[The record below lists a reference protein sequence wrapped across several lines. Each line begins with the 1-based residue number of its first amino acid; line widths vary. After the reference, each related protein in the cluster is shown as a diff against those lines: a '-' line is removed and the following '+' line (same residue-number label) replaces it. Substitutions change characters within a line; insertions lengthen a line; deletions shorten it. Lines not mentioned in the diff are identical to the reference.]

1 MILDARKINV
11 IKKEIENYK
20 FMKEE
25 LEQRITKN
33 DTLEELSDFINKFRD
48 TEITSL
54 EKYEDYGY
62 LDFLYKGVN
71 MCVSWEKSKGIYVS
85 KYFEIYDSKGEEYI
99 VEDFLTIEDYE
110 KLMNTPKENM
120 LRDAVADLKFYD
132 AHDLKENYEKT
143 LEKIII
149 FLKEEF

>member
-1 MILDARKINV
+1 MFLDARKINV

-25 LEQRITKN
+25 LEQRIAKN

-48 TEITSL
+48 TEITIL
-54 EKYEDYGY
+54 EKYDDYGY
-62 LDFLYKGVN
+62 FDFLYKDVN

-85 KYFEIYDSKGEEYI
+85 KYFEIYDSKEEEYI
-99 VEDFLTIEDYE
+99 VEDFLTIEEYE
-110 KLMNTPKENM
+110 KLMNTPKEDI

-143 LEKIII
+143 LEKIIV

>member
-1 MILDARKINV
+1 MFLDIRQRDV

-25 LEQRITKN
+25 IEQRITKN
-33 DTLEELSDFINKFRD
+33 DTIEELKDFINKFRD

-62 LDFLYKGVN
+62 LDFIYKDVN
-71 MCVSWEKSKGIYVS
+71 MCVSWEKDKGIYVS
-85 KYFEIYDSKGEEYI
+85 KNFEIYDRDKYEYI

-110 KLMNTPKENM
+110 ELMNTPKEDM

-132 AHDLKENYEKT
+132 AHNLKDNYNKC
-143 LEKIII
+143 LEKIIV
-149 FLKEEF
+149 FLKEEY

>member
-25 LEQRITKN
+25 LEQRIAKN

-48 TEITSL
+48 TEITNL
-54 EKYEDYGY
+54 EKNEDYGY

-85 KYFEIYDSKGEEYI
+85 KCFEIYDSKEEEYI
-99 VEDFLTIEDYE
+99 VEDFLTIEEYE
-110 KLMNTPKENM
+110 KLMNTPKEDM

-132 AHDLKENYEKT
+132 AHDLKQNYEKT
-143 LEKIII
+143 LEKIIV

>member
-25 LEQRITKN
+25 LEQRIAKN

-54 EKYEDYGY
+54 ETHEDYGY
-62 LDFLYKGVN
+62 LDFLYKDVN

-85 KYFEIYDSKGEEYI
+85 KYFEIYDNKGEEYI
-99 VEDFLTIEDYE
+99 VEDFLTIEEYE

-132 AHDLKENYEKT
+132 AHDLKQNYEKT
-143 LEKIII
+143 LEKIIV

>member
-71 MCVSWEKSKGIYVS
+71 MCVSWKKSKGIYVS
-85 KYFEIYDSKGEEYI
+85 KYFEIYDSKEEEYI
-99 VEDFLTIEDYE
+99 VEDFLTIEEYE

-143 LEKIII
+143 LEKIIV

>member
-25 LEQRITKN
+25 LEQRVAKN

-54 EKYEDYGY
+54 EKYDDYGY
-62 LDFLYKGVN
+62 LDFLYKDVN

-85 KYFEIYDSKGEEYI
+85 KYFEIFDSEEKEYI
-99 VEDFLTIEDYE
+99 VEDFLTIEEYE
-110 KLMNTPKENM
+110 KLMNTPKEDI

-132 AHDLKENYEKT
+132 AHDLKQNYEKM
-143 LEKIII
+143 LEKIIV

>member
-1 MILDARKINV
+1 MFLDARKINV

-25 LEQRITKN
+25 LEQRIAKN

-62 LDFLYKGVN
+62 LDFLYKDVN
-71 MCVSWEKSKGIYVS
+71 MCVSWEKNKGIYVS
-85 KYFEIYDSKGEEYI
+85 KHFEIFDSEEKEYI
-99 VEDFLTIEDYE
+99 VEDFLTIEEYE

-120 LRDAVADLKFYD
+120 LRDAVADLKYYD
-132 AHDLKENYEKT
+132 AHDLKQNYEKT